1 MQNRGAIRLLAILLA
16 LVSIYQLSFTFITRN
31 IEKDAE
37 EYAQGDMAK
46 QRAYLDSLSG
56 ETVYNFLGLKK
67 FSYRD
72 CKEREI
78 NLGLDLK
85 GGMNVTL
92 EVSVVDVIKSLSGYS
107 KDSTFV
113 AALKRAKELQKD
125 SQEDFVN
132 LFGQAFTEIDPN
144 ARMAA
149 IFATLDLKDKVN
161 FNSTNEE
168 VLKVIRTE
176 TENAIDVSFNVLRS
190 RIDKFGVTQPNIQR
204 LETSGRILVE
214 LPGVKE
220 PERVRKLLQG
230 TASLEFW
237 ETYKLPEVYQF
248 LLDANNKIKE
258 MEEGSSEEEFE
269 KAIQE
274 STGDEDLVAENAI
287 AEPTEEMAEELV
299 DSAAQDSLEG
309 PSLLEQL
316 ESDSTAKDS
325 TGMDYEQRLKDF
337 PLFSILIPATTQ
349 DGNLV
354 DGAALGYSHKKDT
367 AKVNAY
373 FRLKQV
379 SSLKPRDLMLRWTFK
394 AVDEAENYFQLIAL
408 KVTSRDGHAPLSG
421 DVITNA
427 RAEFGNNQATAQ
439 VSMTM
444 NSDGAKTWARL
455 TKENIKREVAI
466 VLDDYVYSYPTVQGE
481 IKGGNSQIT
490 GNFTIA
496 EAQDL
501 ANVLK
506 SGKLPAPA
514 RIIEEAIV
522 GPSLGH
528 EAINSGLWSFLI
540 AFVLVLLYM
549 IFYYNR
555 AGMVAN
561 IALLANIFFIMG
573 VLASLGAVLTLPG
586 IAGIVL
592 TIGMSVD
599 ANVLIFER
607 IREELAA
614 GKGLKLAIKDGY
626 NNAYSAIIDA
636 NITTLLTAIVL
647 VYFGKG
653 PIQGFATTLIIGIL
667 TSLFSA
673 IFITRLTFLQLL
685 NREMTINFATKWT
698 DNAFKNL
705 KIQFITKRKTFY
717 VISSVVLLLSIVS
730 LVSRGLNYGVDFL
743 GGRTYVVRF
752 EQPVNTTDVQNKLKD
767 AYGQAPEVKIFGGSN
782 QIKVTTKH
790 LIDYNTLDDPEIDLN
805 AIYTDLREF
814 IGQDVSFE
822 VFKGMVERTEFDVD
836 DVVEMK
842 LYKGLHTELGD
853 VGFAEFISDQEDKSV
868 GRMSSQKVGPTIA
881 DDIKTSAIWAI
892 LISLIIIFIYI
903 LIRFRYWQF
912 GLGAVAALVH
922 DALIVLGIFSM
933 FYGILPF
940 SLEIDQAFIAA
951 ILTVVGYS
959 INDTVVVFDR
969 IREFLNLH
977 PKREREDVYNE
988 ALNSTISRTVN
999 TSMTTFVVLFTIFLF
1014 GGETIR
1020 GFVFALMVGIV
1031 VGTYSSLFIA
1041 TPVAFDTIKKGLK
1054 KAVQKK

>member
-37 EYAQGDMAK
+37 EYAQGDVSK

-56 ETVYNFLGLKK
+56 ETVYNFLWLKK
-67 FSYRD
+67 FSYKD

-125 SQEDFVN
+125 SQEDFVT

-168 VLKVIRTE
+168 VMKVIRAE

-269 KAIQE
+269 KAVQE
-274 STGDEDLVAENAI
+274 SSGDKELVAENAS

-408 KVTSRDGHAPLSG
+408 KVTSRDGRAPLSG

-444 NSDGAKTWARL
+444 NTEGAKTWARL

-555 AGMVAN
+555 AGVVAD

-685 NREMTINFATKWT
+685 NREMTINFSTKWT
-698 DNAFKNL
+698 NNAFKNL
-705 KIQFITKRKTFY
+705 KIQFISKRKTFY
-717 VISSVVLLLSIVS
+717 IISGVVMLLSIVS

-752 EQPVNTTDVQNKLKD
+752 EQDVNTTDIQNKLKD
-767 AYGQAPEVKIFGGSN
+767 VYGQAPEVKVFGGDN
-782 QIKVTTKH
+782 QIKVTTKY

-805 AIYTDLREF
+805 TIYTDLSEF
-814 IGQDVSFE
+814 IGEGVSFDA
-822 VFKGMVERTEFDVD
+822 FKGMVERTEFDVD

-853 VGFAEFISDQEDKSV
+853 VGFSEFISDQEDKAV

-881 DDIKTSAIWAI
+881 DDIKTSAVWAI

-969 IREFLNLH
+969 IREYFVIH

-999 TSMTTFVVLFTIFLF
+999 TSLTTFVVLLTIFLF

-1020 GFVFALMVGIV
+1020 GFVFALMVGVI